1 MALFFATIAPT
12 ILESSATSTRANLT
26 VITKVVGS
34 GPGITLRPASDF
46 TILVSGNNANPLESR
61 GNESG
66 TTVTLGTGEYD
77 VSVVNPPADYLQ
89 EYSADCR
96 GTITLANET
105 KTCNITNTIPSNIEF
120 TSTIEVTKI
129 VTPRLEAGDV
139 FIMEVRGAPAN
150 PSKFGML
157 PGTTT
162 VKVIGGNIYEIVET
176 SMPPQLTGSHI
187 AHYSD
192 GCKGSITFQ
201 EVKSCVIENKPSERV
216 NCLDGMDNDGD
227 GRRNL
232 NDEDC
237 LAPPP
242 PPHETVCN
250 DGQDNDRDGGIDT
263 ADEDCIKPTLEN
275 PTGGDIAA
283 AREVLFKGDPE
294 RLESCMRHFPEY
306 QGVCLYLWGPRYAKS
321 LCKLPGCS
329 STQTWRFLS
338 CRSYR

>member
-1 MALFFATIAPT
+1 MQIHLN
-12 ILESSATSTRANLT
+12 LEVMNQ
-26 VITKVVGS
+26 
-34 GPGITLRPASDF
+34 
-46 TILVSGNNANPLESR
+46 
-61 GNESG
+61 G

-162 VKVIGGNIYEIVET
+162 VKMIGGNIYEIVET

-227 GRRNL
+227 GRIDL

-242 PPHETVCN
+242 PPETVCN
-250 DGQDNDRDGGIDT
+250 DGQDNDRDGRIDS
-263 ADEDCIKPTLEN
+263 ADEDCPKPTFTN
-275 PTGGDIAA
+275 PTGEIGAA
-283 AREVLFKGDPE
+283 LNALYEDNPEQLEVCK
-294 RLESCMRHFPEY
+294 RWSR
-306 QGVCLYLWGPRYAKS
+306 QGEAICPYIWGPRTPNPCANYPGAHLHRPGNFCHVEVIGNPDRPTELPFHEAVFGGIREDICPSWTTVACVAGYIPGYPPVPGYSSES
-321 LCKLPGCS
+321 LP
-329 STQTWRFLS
+329 
-338 CRSYR
+338 